1 MMHIVK
7 YKTNYCF
14 FHRLQKISSSFLTSL
29 TFQILHAMAFAGK
42 VIAVTGGGQGIGLAT
57 AKALASKGASVSIAD
72 ANPTTLKQVQKD
84 FEAKGWPVH
93 TTAIDIRDPAK
104 VNAWIDAAV
113 EKFGH
118 LDGAV
123 NSAGTIGKQ
132 YGQKSVAEIDDGD
145 WNLVMGV
152 NVNGNCIVLSAYL
165 LLSTAN
171 GLIGMMYS
179 LRAELKHIKD
189 GGSIVNIASNQG
201 SAAGFSGCAAYTT
214 SKHAV
219 LGLTKSAARDYGS
232 RGVRINAVAPGGTY
246 GPLMSSVVGNSPP
259 PATNALQKYGTPE
272 EVANMIV
279 WLLGPESTHSS
290 GELFRVDG
298 GLFA

>member
-1 MMHIVK
+1 
-7 YKTNYCF
+7 
-14 FHRLQKISSSFLTSL
+14 
-29 TFQILHAMAFAGK
+29 MAFTGK

-72 ANPTTLKQVQKD
+72 ANPATLDQVQKD
-84 FEAKGWPVH
+84 FEAKGWPIH
-93 TTAIDIRDPAK
+93 TAAIDIRDSSK
-104 VNAWIDAAV
+104 VNGWIEACV
-113 EKFGH
+113 ERFGQ

-132 YGQKSVAEIDDGD
+132 YGQKSIAELDDDD

-152 NVNGNCIVLSAYL
+152 NVN
-165 LLSTAN
+165 
-171 GLIGMMYS
+171 GMMYS
-179 LRAELKHIKD
+179 LRAELKHIKE

-201 SAAGFSGCAAYTT
+201 SAAGFAGCAAYTT

-219 LGLTKSAARDYGS
+219 LGLTKSAARDYGT
-232 RGVRINAVAPGGTY
+232 RGIRINAVAPGGTY

-272 EVANMIV
+272 EVASMII
-279 WLLGPESTHSS
+279 WLLGSESTHSS